1 MTTPLANAPA
11 PDVQIDS
18 DAPVISRHEIRIDAP
33 LQVIW
38 DLHVNVAGWPS
49 WHPDIDGTQP
59 KGPLNLEA
67 VFGWQTAGLDITSTV
82 AQFEAPHRRVVWGG
96 PAHGITGVHVWT
108 FTDTGSGVLVRT
120 EESWDGDPVREA
132 VDTLQPALDASL
144 QRWLHALKT
153 TAEARSGSAPVH
165 G

>member
-1 MTTPLANAPA
+1 MTSPLATTPA

-18 DAPVISRHEIRIDAP
+18 GAPVVSRHEILIDAP

-38 DLHVNVAGWPS
+38 DLHVDVAGWPS
-49 WHPDIDGTQP
+49 WHSQIDGTQP
-59 KGPLNLEA
+59 RGPLAPGA

-82 AQFEAPHRRVVWGG
+82 AQLDAPHRVVWGG

-120 EESWDGDPVREA
+120 EESWDGDPVRA
-132 VDTLQPALDASL
+132 SVDTLQAALDASL
-144 QRWLHALKT
+144 QTWLRDLKG
-153 TAEARSGSAPVH
+153 TAEAHAGSPSPR